1 MILNNLKKVME
12 DYQPDE
18 SIWREYDDEML
29 WFKRA
34 LEDLSD
40 SDRIIFVLYTE
51 YGSYRKVGRIL
62 NVSHSIIYKNITRIK
77 KQMYDYIKINIDND
91 NSVFLDRL
99 KRVCGDSEEVDME
112 DTEG

>member
-1 MILNNLKKVME
+1 ME
-12 DYQPDE
+12 DYKPDE

-77 KQMYDYIKINIDND
+77 KQMYDYIKTNCTDYEIIKRLSLLCNNEDNI
-91 NSVFLDRL
+91 S
-99 KRVCGDSEEVDME
+99 
-112 DTEG
+112 